1 MEFASTHNEWDK
13 GHSSHCGIVSN
24 TENNS
29 FTMIVYV
36 RTYLETFKQTLK
48 THNGTREGVGVA
60 TLAKKKKKK
69 KPFHSQNTD
78 KKMDRK
84 MSN

>member
-1 MEFASTHNEWDK
+1 
-13 GHSSHCGIVSN
+13 
-24 TENNS
+24 
-29 FTMIVYV
+29 MIVYV

-48 THNGTREGVGVA
+48 EHSGTREGVA

-78 KKMDRK
+78 KKMGRE
-84 MSN
+84 M

>member
-36 RTYLETFKQTLK
+36 RPYLETFKQTLK
-48 THNGTREGVGVA
+48 EHSGTREGVA

-78 KKMDRK
+78 KKMGRE
-84 MSN
+84 MWN